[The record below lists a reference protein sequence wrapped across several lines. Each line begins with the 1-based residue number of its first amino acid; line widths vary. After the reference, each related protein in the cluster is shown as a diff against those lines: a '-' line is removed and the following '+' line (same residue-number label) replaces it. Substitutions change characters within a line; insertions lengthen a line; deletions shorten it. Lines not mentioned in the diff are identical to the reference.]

1 MRRRKL
7 LIGGGIAVAGGALY
21 RKLRRRKPPAEPDP
35 ASELRHKLD
44 ESRAITQERDE
55 FEAGE
60 VPVDQAEP
68 GIDEEALARIEA
80 RGIPVLRRPT
90 INLFFGGVQAVA
102 REHGTA
108 SLSGGGD
115 PRRGGAVA
123 YAD

>member
-21 RKLRRRKPPAEPDP
+21 RKLRRRKPPSEPDP
-35 ASELRHKLD
+35 ASELRQKLD

-68 GIDEEALARIEA
+68 GVGERRREVHEQAKATIEEMQEPKDI
-80 RGIPVLRRPT
+80 
-90 INLFFGGVQAVA
+90 
-102 REHGTA
+102 
-108 SLSGGGD
+108 
-115 PRRGGAVA
+115 
-123 YAD
+123 